1 MTHLSAPPPSISLQE
16 VQLQFESWRKN
27 PDRARRIPE
36 ELWDAAARLCL
47 EHSVHSVSR
56 TLRLNYNDL
65 KERLKHTADL
75 PVRATFAE
83 LGIITASTEV
93 VVDCDDGSGRRMRI
107 HCKGAKAEAVV
118 PDLLKSFWGT
128 RR

>member
-1 MTHLSAPPPSISLQE
+1 MTHSSVPTPSITLQE
-16 VQLQFESWRKN
+16 VQLQFESWRKRA
-27 PDRARRIPE
+27 DRERRIPE
-36 ELWDAAARLCL
+36 ELWEAAARLCL

-56 TLRLNYNDL
+56 TLRLNYHDL

-75 PVRATFAE
+75 PVTATFAE
-83 LGIITASTEV
+83 LGIISGGTEV

-107 HCKGAKAEAVV
+107 HCKGSKAEALV
-118 PDLLKSFWGT
+118 PDLLKSFWGA